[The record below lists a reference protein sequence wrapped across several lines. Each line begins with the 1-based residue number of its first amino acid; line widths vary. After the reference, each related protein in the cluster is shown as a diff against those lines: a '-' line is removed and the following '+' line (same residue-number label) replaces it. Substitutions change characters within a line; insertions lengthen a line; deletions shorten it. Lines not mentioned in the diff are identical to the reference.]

1 MLPGHLG
8 RPQRSGVSTGTA
20 LVPAVAIF
28 LAGAGVSLA
37 MSWLLV
43 SRLER
48 IGERLGLSEA
58 LLGMVAALAADAP
71 EISAAVSAMIA
82 HQQRVG
88 VGVVLGSNVFNL
100 AALLGLGAVVAGQI
114 ALHRRVVALEGAV
127 GLWMAAVSICAL
139 AGLIGPQAGLVL
151 VLLVLL
157 PYAWL
162 SALRAPHRTR
172 VRIPP
177 PVRRWLA
184 EALREEEQEE
194 GPALHPAPG
203 RPSDAL
209 SALTGVVALVTVVI
223 ASVAMERAATSLG
236 TRLAVPGIVTGGI
249 VLAAI
254 TSLPNAVTA
263 VYLARRGRGAA
274 TLSEAMNSNSLNVAF
289 GLFLPAAIAGLAT
302 GGSAT
307 LVATWY
313 GAMTL
318 TVLALAYARRGLT
331 RLTGTLVIAAYLAFV
346 AILVTT
352 A

>member
-1 MLPGHLG
+1 MAPTLAVP
-8 RPQRSGVSTGTA
+8 VFVTGA
-20 LVPAVAIF
+20 LV
-28 LAGAGVSLA
+28 SLLT
-37 MSWLLV
+37 SWLLV

-48 IGERLGLSEA
+48 VGERLGLSEA
-58 LLGMVAALAADAP
+58 LLGVVAALAADAP
-71 EISAAVSAMIA
+71 EVTAAVSALA
-82 HQQRVG
+82 HHEQRVG
-88 VGVVLGSNVFNL
+88 AGVVIGSNVFNL
-100 AALLGLGAVVAGQI
+100 AALLGLGAVVAGRI

-151 VLLVLL
+151 VLLILL

-177 PVRRWLA
+177 RVRRWLA
-184 EALREEEQEE
+184 EALQEEEQEE
-194 GPALHPAPG
+194 GPPLHPAPG
-203 RPSDAL
+203 RPSDAV
-209 SALTGVVALVTVVI
+209 SAVTGAIALVTVVI
-223 ASVAMERAATSLG
+223 ASVAMEHAATSLG

-274 TLSEAMNSNSLNVAF
+274 TLSEAMNSNTLNVAF
-289 GLFLPAAIAGLAT
+289 GLFLPATIAGLAT
-302 GGSAT
+302 GGSAA

-313 GAMTL
+313 AAMTL
-318 TVLALAYARRGLT
+318 AVLAMAYARHGLS
-331 RLTGTLVIAAYLAFV
+331 RLTGALIIAAYLTFV
-346 AILVTT
+346 TLLVTT

>member
-1 MLPGHLG
+1 MSDLAL
-8 RPQRSGVSTGTA
+8 SVVFVVGVA
-20 LVPAVAIF
+20 
-28 LAGAGVSLA
+28 VSLGA
-37 MSWLLV
+37 SWVLV
-43 SRLER
+43 TTLER
-48 IGERLGLSEA
+48 VGARLGLTEA
-58 LLGMVAALAADAP
+58 LLGMLAALAADAP
-71 EISAAVSAMIA
+71 EITSAAAA
-82 HQQRVG
+82 LARGQHAVG

-127 GLWMAAVSICAL
+127 GLWTAAVSICAL
-139 AGLIGPQAGLVL
+139 AGLIGPKTGLVL

-177 PVRRWLA
+177 RVRRWLA

-203 RPSDAL
+203 RPSDAV
-209 SALTGVVALVTVVI
+209 SAVTGAIALVVVVV
-223 ASVAMERAATSLG
+223 ASVAMEHAATTLG

-274 TLSEAMNSNSLNVAF
+274 TLSEAMNSNTLNVAF

-302 GGSAT
+302 GGSAA

-313 GAMTL
+313 AAMTL
-318 TVLALAYARRGLT
+318 AVLGLAYAGRGLS

-346 AILVTT
+346 AVLVAT

>member
-1 MLPGHLG
+1 M
-8 RPQRSGVSTGTA
+8 TA
-20 LVPAVAIF
+20 DLLTLVV
-28 LAGAGVSLA
+28 GAAFSLA
-37 MSWLLV
+37 ASTILV
-43 SRLER
+43 IRIERL
-48 IGERLGLSEA
+48 GERLGLTEA
-58 LLGMVAALAADAP
+58 MLGLVAALAADAP
-71 EISAAVSAMIA
+71 EITSAATALA
-82 HQQRVG
+82 RGQHAVG

-139 AGLIGPQAGLVL
+139 AGLIGPRTGLVL

-172 VRIPP
+172 VRIPQQ
-177 PVRRWLA
+177 VRRWLA

-203 RPSDAL
+203 RPSDAV
-209 SALTGVVALVTVVI
+209 SAVTGAIALVTVVA

-263 VYLARRGRGAA
+263 IYLARRGRGAA
-274 TLSEAMNSNSLNVAF
+274 TLSEAMNSNTLNVAF

-302 GGSAT
+302 GGSAA

-313 GAMTL
+313 AAMTL
-318 TVLALAYARRGLT
+318 AVLAMAYARHGLS
-331 RLTGTLVIAAYLAFV
+331 RLTGSLVIAAYLAFV
-346 AILVTT
+346 VILVAT

>member
-1 MLPGHLG
+1 
-8 RPQRSGVSTGTA
+8 VTA
-20 LVPAVAIF
+20 DLLTLVV
-28 LAGAGVSLA
+28 GAAFSLA
-37 MSWLLV
+37 ASTILV
-43 SRLER
+43 IRIERL
-48 IGERLGLSEA
+48 GERLGLTEA
-58 LLGMVAALAADAP
+58 MLGLVAALAADAP
-71 EISAAVSAMIA
+71 EITSAAAA
-82 HQQRVG
+82 LARGQHAVG

-139 AGLIGPQAGLVL
+139 AGLIGPWTGLIL

-177 PVRRWLA
+177 RVRGWLA
-184 EALREEEQEE
+184 EALHEEEQEE

-203 RPSDAL
+203 RPSDVM
-209 SALTGVVALVTVVI
+209 SAVTGVIALVTVVI
-223 ASVAMERAATSLG
+223 ASVAMEHAATSLG
-236 TRLAVPGIVTGGI
+236 SRLAVPGLVTGGI

-274 TLSEAMNSNSLNVAF
+274 TLSEAMNSNTLNVAF

-302 GGSAT
+302 GGSAA

-313 GAMTL
+313 AAMTL
-318 TVLALAYARRGLT
+318 AVLALAYLHHGLT
-331 RLTGTLVIAAYLAFV
+331 RLTGALIIAAYLAFV

>member
-1 MLPGHLG
+1 
-8 RPQRSGVSTGTA
+8 VTA
-20 LVPAVAIF
+20 DLVTLVV
-28 LAGAGVSLA
+28 GAALSLA
-37 MSWLLV
+37 ASTILV
-43 SRLER
+43 IRIERL
-48 IGERLGLSEA
+48 GERLGVTEA
-58 LLGMVAALAADAP
+58 MLGLVAALAADAP
-71 EISAAVSAMIA
+71 EITSAATALA
-82 HQQRVG
+82 RGQHAVG

-139 AGLIGPQAGLVL
+139 AGLIGPQAGLAL

-177 PVRRWLA
+177 RVRRWLA

-203 RPSDAL
+203 RPGDAL
-209 SALTGVVALVTVVI
+209 SALTGIVALVTVVI
-223 ASVAMERAATSLG
+223 ASVAMEHAATSLG

-274 TLSEAMNSNSLNVAF
+274 TLSEAMNSNTLNVAF

-302 GGSAT
+302 GGSAA

-313 GAMTL
+313 AAMTL
-318 TVLALAYARRGLT
+318 AVLALAYLHHGLS
-331 RLTGTLVIAAYLAFV
+331 RLTGTLVIAAHLTFV
-346 AILVTT
+346 TILVTT

>member
-1 MLPGHLG
+1 
-8 RPQRSGVSTGTA
+8 VTA
-20 LVPAVAIF
+20 DLLTLVV
-28 LAGAGVSLA
+28 GAAFSLA
-37 MSWLLV
+37 ASTILV
-43 SRLER
+43 VRIERL
-48 IGERLGLSEA
+48 GERLGLTEA
-58 LLGMVAALAADAP
+58 MLGLVAALAADAP
-71 EISAAVSAMIA
+71 EITSAAAA
-82 HQQRVG
+82 LARGQHAVG

-127 GLWMAAVSICAL
+127 GLWMAAVSVCAL

-209 SALTGVVALVTVVI
+209 SALTGVVALVTVVV
-223 ASVAMERAATSLG
+223 ASVAMEHAATSLG

-274 TLSEAMNSNSLNVAF
+274 TLSEAMNSNTLNVAF

-313 GAMTL
+313 AAMTL
-318 TVLALAYARRGLT
+318 AVLALAYLHHGLT
-331 RLTGTLVIAAYLAFV
+331 RLTGTLIIAAYLTFV
-346 AILVTT
+346 TLLVTT
-352 A
+352 T

>member
-1 MLPGHLG
+1 M
-8 RPQRSGVSTGTA
+8 TA
-20 LVPAVAIF
+20 DLLTLVV
-28 LAGAGVSLA
+28 GAAFSLA
-37 MSWLLV
+37 ASTILV
-43 SRLER
+43 IRIERL
-48 IGERLGLSEA
+48 GERLGLTEA
-58 LLGMVAALAADAP
+58 MLGLVAALAADAP
-71 EISAAVSAMIA
+71 EITSAAAA
-82 HQQRVG
+82 LARGQHAVG

-151 VLLVLL
+151 VLLILL

-177 PVRRWLA
+177 AVRRWLA
-184 EALREEEQEE
+184 EALQEEEQEE

-203 RPSDAL
+203 RPSDAV
-209 SALTGVVALVTVVI
+209 SAVTGAIALVTVVI
-223 ASVAMERAATSLG
+223 ASVAMEHAATSLG

-274 TLSEAMNSNSLNVAF
+274 TLSEAMNSNTLNVAF

-302 GGSAT
+302 GGSAA

-313 GAMTL
+313 AAMTL
-318 TVLALAYARRGLT
+318 AVLALAYLRHGLT
-331 RLTGTLVIAAYLAFV
+331 RLTGALIIAAYLTFV
-346 AILVTT
+346 TLLVTT